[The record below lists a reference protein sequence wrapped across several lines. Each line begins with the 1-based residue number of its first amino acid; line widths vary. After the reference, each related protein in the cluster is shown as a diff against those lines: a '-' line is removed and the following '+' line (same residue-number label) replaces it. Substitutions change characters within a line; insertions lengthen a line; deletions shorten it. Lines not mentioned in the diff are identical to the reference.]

1 MAVKRITKRWLYN
14 SFLVILLLLSAVII
28 AFAMFI
34 RSHFYSNA
42 LQIMR
47 SSASVN
53 DTLLV
58 NYAEDNS
65 VDFASALRSLV
76 EDFDM
81 KDKMELMAIDSAGQ
95 VMLTS
100 SGFSPSSDL
109 SMPDYVE
116 ALSSSNRDGYWEGS
130 INNEPIIAYTL
141 CVSTNADSEL
151 AALRYVCSLTDINN
165 QIIVYIAMVAVVCM
179 IIIFFVVIS
188 NSYFI
193 SSVVNPVD
201 QVGKTAQR
209 IAHGDFTVRLQKR
222 YDDEVGELCDVI
234 NYMAEELQENEKMK
248 NDFISSVSHEL
259 RTPLTAIRGWAETLK
274 DGDADV
280 QTMQKGMGVILK
292 ESDRLSSMV
301 EELLDFSRLQ
311 SGRMQLNLSKI
322 DLIAE
327 LSDVALMFYEKAKR
341 DNIELIYDEPMDI
354 MPINADPNRLR
365 QVFINIIDNAIK
377 YSDSGDTVT
386 INAFIEEDNAIVTIA
401 DTGCGINAADLPKI
415 KEKFYKANSTRRG
428 SGIGLAVADEIV
440 ALHSG
445 KLSLD
450 SKEGQGTTVT
460 ISLPLVKNQAN
471 PST

>member
-14 SFLVILLLLSAVII
+14 SFLVILLLLSAVIV
-28 AFAMFI
+28 AFSFFI
-34 RSHFYSNA
+34 RSHFYNNA

-65 VDFASALRSLV
+65 VDFTSALRSLV

-81 KDKMELMAIDSAGQ
+81 KDKMELMAIDNEGH

-100 SGFSPSSDL
+100 SGFSPAGNMA
-109 SMPDYVE
+109 MPDFEE
-116 ALSSSNRDGYWEGS
+116 ALNSSKRDGYWEGS
-130 INNEPIIAYTL
+130 INKEPIIAYTL
-141 CVSTNADSEL
+141 CVSASAESNL
-151 AALRYVCSLTDINN
+151 AALRYVCSLSDINN
-165 QIIVYIAMVAVVCM
+165 QIIVYIAMVAIVCM

-209 IAHGDFTVRLQKR
+209 IAHGDFSVRLQKR

-274 DGDADV
+274 NGDADP

-311 SGRMQLNLSKI
+311 SGRMQLNLSKL

-327 LSDVALMFYEKAKR
+327 LSDVVLMFYEKAKR

-354 MPINADPNRLR
+354 VPINADPNRLR

-386 INAFIEEDNAIVTIA
+386 INAYIDGSDAIVTIA
-401 DTGCGINAADLPKI
+401 DTGCGIKDVDLPKI

-440 ALHSG
+440 ALHG
-445 KLSLD
+445 GRLSIG
-450 SKEGQGTTVT
+450 SKEGVGTTVT
-460 ISLPLVKNQAN
+460 ISLPLVKN
-471 PST
+471 

>member
-28 AFAMFI
+28 ASAVFI
-34 RSHFYSNA
+34 RGYFYNNA

-47 SSASVN
+47 SNATVN

-58 NYAEDNS
+58 NYAEDSS
-65 VDFASALRSLV
+65 VDFDSALRSVV
-76 EDFDM
+76 EGFDM
-81 KDKMELMAIDSAGQ
+81 KDKMELMAIDATGQ
-95 VMLTS
+95 VILTS

-109 SMPDYVE
+109 SMPDFEE
-116 ALSSSNRDGYWEGS
+116 ALSSSTRDGVWEGS
-130 INNEPIIAYTL
+130 INNEPIIAYSL
-141 CVSTNADSEL
+141 CVSTSADSEL
-151 AALRYVCSLTDINN
+151 TALRYVVSLSEINA
-165 QIIVYIAMVAVVCM
+165 QIILYIAMVAVVCM

-209 IAHGDFTVRLQKR
+209 IAHGDFSVRLQKR

-274 DGDADV
+274 DGDAD
-280 QTMQKGMGVILK
+280 QETMQKGMGVILK

-301 EELLDFSRLQ
+301 EELLDFSRIQ
-311 SGRMQLNLSKI
+311 SGRMQLNLSKL

-327 LSDVALMFYEKAKR
+327 LSDAVLMFVERAKR
-341 DNIELIYDEPMDI
+341 EQIELVYDEPMDI
-354 MPINADPNRLR
+354 IPINADPNRLR

-377 YSDSGDTVT
+377 YSDSGDSVTV
-386 INAFIEEDNAIVTIA
+386 AASLLEDRAVVTIA
-401 DTGCGINAADLPKI
+401 DTGCGINSTDLPKI

-428 SGIGLAVADEIV
+428 SGIGLAVADEIIS
-440 ALHSG
+440 LHG
-445 KLSLD
+445 GNLSIG
-450 SKEGQGTTVT
+450 SVEGSGTTVT
-460 ISLPLVKNQAN
+460 ISLPLAKNN
-471 PST
+471 P

>member
-28 AFAMFI
+28 AFSFFI
-34 RSHFYSNA
+34 RSHFYNNA

-47 SSASVN
+47 TSASIN

-65 VDFASALRSLV
+65 VDFTSALRSLV

-81 KDKMELMAIDSAGQ
+81 KDKMELMAIDRDGQ

-100 SGFSPSSDL
+100 SGFSPASKL
-109 SMPDYVE
+109 TMPDFTA
-116 ALSSSNRDGYWEGS
+116 ALTSANRDGYWEGS
-130 INNEPIIAYTL
+130 INSEPIIAYTL
-141 CVSTNADSEL
+141 CVNLGADSEL
-151 AALRYVCSLTDINN
+151 AALRYVCSLSDINN
-165 QIIVYIAMVAVVCM
+165 QIITYIALVAVGCM

-209 IAHGDFTVRLQKR
+209 IAHGDFSVRLQKR

-274 DGDADV
+274 NGDADV

-311 SGRMQLNLSKI
+311 SGRMQLNLSKL

-327 LSDVALMFYEKAKR
+327 LSDVVLMFYEKAKR

-354 MPINADPNRLR
+354 MPISADPNRLR

-471 PST
+471 

>member
-28 AFAMFI
+28 ASAVFI
-34 RSHFYSNA
+34 RGYFYNNA

-47 SSASVN
+47 SNATVN

-58 NYAEDNS
+58 NYAEDSS
-65 VDFASALRSLV
+65 VDFDSALRSVV
-76 EDFDM
+76 EGFDM
-81 KDKMELMAIDSAGQ
+81 KDKMELMAIDATGQ
-95 VMLTS
+95 VILTS

-109 SMPDYVE
+109 SMPDFEE
-116 ALSSSNRDGYWEGS
+116 ALSSSTRDGVWEGS
-130 INNEPIIAYTL
+130 INNEPIIAYSL
-141 CVSTNADSEL
+141 CVSTSADSEL
-151 AALRYVCSLTDINN
+151 TALRYVVSLSEINA
-165 QIIVYIAMVAVVCM
+165 QIILYIAMVAVVCM

-209 IAHGDFTVRLQKR
+209 IAHGDFSVRLQKR

-274 DGDADV
+274 DGDAD
-280 QTMQKGMGVILK
+280 QETMQKGMGVILK

-301 EELLDFSRLQ
+301 EELLDFSRIQ
-311 SGRMQLNLSKI
+311 SGRMQLNLSKL

-327 LSDVALMFYEKAKR
+327 LSDAVLMFVERAKR
-341 DNIELIYDEPMDI
+341 EQIELVYDEPMDI
-354 MPINADPNRLR
+354 IPINADPNRLR

-377 YSDSGDTVT
+377 YSDSGDSVTV
-386 INAFIEEDNAIVTIA
+386 AASLLEDRAVVTIA
-401 DTGCGINAADLPKI
+401 DTGCGIKSTDLPKI

-428 SGIGLAVADEIV
+428 SGIGLAVADEIIS
-440 ALHSG
+440 LHG
-445 KLSLD
+445 GNLSIG
-450 SKEGQGTTVT
+450 SVEGSGTTVT
-460 ISLPLVKNQAN
+460 ISLPLAKNN
-471 PST
+471 P

>member
-14 SFLVILLLLSAVII
+14 SFFVILLLLSAVII
-28 AFAMFI
+28 AFSFFI
-34 RSHFYSNA
+34 RSHFYNNA

-47 SSASVN
+47 SSASIN

-65 VDFASALRSLV
+65 MDFTAALRSLV

-81 KDKMELMAIDSAGQ
+81 KDKMELMAIDKEGQ

-100 SGFSPSSDL
+100 SGFSPASDMI
-109 SMPDYVE
+109 MPDFTE
-116 ALSSSNRDGYWEGS
+116 ALNSSKRDGYWEGS

-141 CVSTNADSEL
+141 CVSENADSEL
-151 AALRYVCSLTDINN
+151 AALRYVCSLSDINN
-165 QIIVYIAMVAVVCM
+165 QIIIYIAMVAIVCM

-209 IAHGDFTVRLQKR
+209 IAHGDFSVRLQKR

-274 DGDADV
+274 NGDADP

-311 SGRMQLNLSKI
+311 SGRMQLNLSKL

-327 LSDVALMFYEKAKR
+327 LSDVVLMFYEKAKR

-386 INAFIEEDNAIVTIA
+386 INAFVEENDAVVTIA
-401 DTGCGINAADLPKI
+401 DTGCGIKDVDLPKI

-440 ALHSG
+440 ALHG
-445 KLSLD
+445 GRLSIG
-450 SKEGQGTTVT
+450 SKEGVGTTVT
-460 ISLPLVKNQAN
+460 ISLPLVKN
-471 PST
+471 

>member
-1 MAVKRITKRWLYN
+1 
-14 SFLVILLLLSAVII
+14 
-28 AFAMFI
+28 
-34 RSHFYSNA
+34 
-42 LQIMR
+42 
-47 SSASVN
+47 
-53 DTLLV
+53 
-58 NYAEDNS
+58 
-65 VDFASALRSLV
+65 
-76 EDFDM
+76 
-81 KDKMELMAIDSAGQ
+81 
-95 VMLTS
+95 
-100 SGFSPSSDL
+100 
-109 SMPDYVE
+109 
-116 ALSSSNRDGYWEGS
+116 
-130 INNEPIIAYTL
+130 
-141 CVSTNADSEL
+141 
-151 AALRYVCSLTDINN
+151 
-165 QIIVYIAMVAVVCM
+165 
-179 IIIFFVVIS
+179 
-188 NSYFI
+188 
-193 SSVVNPVD
+193 
-201 QVGKTAQR
+201 
-209 IAHGDFTVRLQKR
+209 
-222 YDDEVGELCDVI
+222 
-234 NYMAEELQENEKMK
+234 
-248 NDFISSVSHEL
+248 
-259 RTPLTAIRGWAETLK
+259 
-274 DGDADV
+274 
-280 QTMQKGMGVILK
+280 MQKGMGVILK

-401 DTGCGINAADLPKI
+401 DTGCGINAAALPKI
-415 KEKFYKANSTRRG
+415 KEKFYNANSTRRG

-450 SKEGQGTTVT
+450 SKEGQATTVT

>member
-14 SFLVILLLLSAVII
+14 SFFVILLLLSAVII
-28 AFAMFI
+28 AFSFFI
-34 RSHFYSNA
+34 RSHFYNNA

-47 SSASVN
+47 SSASIN

-65 VDFASALRSLV
+65 MDFTAALRSLV

-81 KDKMELMAIDSAGQ
+81 KDKMELMAIDKEGQ

-100 SGFSPSSDL
+100 SGFSPASDMT
-109 SMPDYVE
+109 MPDFTE
-116 ALSSSNRDGYWEGS
+116 ALNSSKRDGYWEGS

-141 CVSTNADSEL
+141 CVSENADSEL
-151 AALRYVCSLTDINN
+151 AALRYVCSLSDINN
-165 QIIVYIAMVAVVCM
+165 QIIIYIAMVAIVCM

-209 IAHGDFTVRLQKR
+209 IAHGDFSVRLQKR

-274 DGDADV
+274 NGDADP

-311 SGRMQLNLSKI
+311 SGRMQLNLSKL

-327 LSDVALMFYEKAKR
+327 LSDVVLMFYEKAKR

-386 INAFIEEDNAIVTIA
+386 INAFVEENDAVVTIA
-401 DTGCGINAADLPKI
+401 DTGCGIKDVDLPKI

-440 ALHSG
+440 ALHG
-445 KLSLD
+445 GRLSIG
-450 SKEGQGTTVT
+450 SKEGVGTTVT
-460 ISLPLVKNQAN
+460 ISLPLVKN
-471 PST
+471 

>member
-28 AFAMFI
+28 AFSFFI
-34 RSHFYSNA
+34 RSHFYNNA

-47 SSASVN
+47 SSASIN

-65 VDFASALRSLV
+65 MDFTAALRSLV

-81 KDKMELMAIDSAGQ
+81 KDKMELMAIDNQGQ

-100 SGFSPSSDL
+100 SGFSPASDMT
-109 SMPDYVE
+109 MPDFIE
-116 ALSSSNRDGYWEGS
+116 ALNSSKRDGYWEGS

-141 CVSTNADSEL
+141 CVSDNADSEL
-151 AALRYVCSLTDINN
+151 AALRYVCSLSDINN
-165 QIIVYIAMVAVVCM
+165 QIIIYIAMVAIVCM

-209 IAHGDFTVRLQKR
+209 IAHGDFSVRLQKR

-274 DGDADV
+274 NGDADP

-311 SGRMQLNLSKI
+311 SGRMQLNLSKL

-327 LSDVALMFYEKAKR
+327 LSDVVLMFYEKAKR

-386 INAFIEEDNAIVTIA
+386 INAFVEENDAVVTIA
-401 DTGCGINAADLPKI
+401 DTGCGIKDVDLPKI

-440 ALHSG
+440 ALHG
-445 KLSLD
+445 GRLSIG
-450 SKEGQGTTVT
+450 SKEGVGTTVT
-460 ISLPLVKNQAN
+460 ISLPLVKN
-471 PST
+471 

>member
-1 MAVKRITKRWLYN
+1 
-14 SFLVILLLLSAVII
+14 
-28 AFAMFI
+28 
-34 RSHFYSNA
+34 
-42 LQIMR
+42 
-47 SSASVN
+47 
-53 DTLLV
+53 
-58 NYAEDNS
+58 
-65 VDFASALRSLV
+65 
-76 EDFDM
+76 
-81 KDKMELMAIDSAGQ
+81 
-95 VMLTS
+95 
-100 SGFSPSSDL
+100 
-109 SMPDYVE
+109 
-116 ALSSSNRDGYWEGS
+116 
-130 INNEPIIAYTL
+130 
-141 CVSTNADSEL
+141 
-151 AALRYVCSLTDINN
+151 
-165 QIIVYIAMVAVVCM
+165 
-179 IIIFFVVIS
+179 
-188 NSYFI
+188 
-193 SSVVNPVD
+193 
-201 QVGKTAQR
+201 
-209 IAHGDFTVRLQKR
+209 
-222 YDDEVGELCDVI
+222 
-234 NYMAEELQENEKMK
+234 
-248 NDFISSVSHEL
+248 
-259 RTPLTAIRGWAETLK
+259 
-274 DGDADV
+274 
-280 QTMQKGMGVILK
+280 MQKGMGVILK

-445 KLSLD
+445 KLCLD

>member
-28 AFAMFI
+28 AFSLFI
-34 RSHFYSNA
+34 RSYFYNNA
-42 LQIMR
+42 LQILR

-53 DTLLV
+53 QTLLL

-65 VDFASALRSLV
+65 LDFSSALRSLV
-76 EDFDM
+76 EDFDK
-81 KDKMELMAIDSAGQ
+81 KDKMELMAINSAGEII
-95 VMLTS
+95 LTS
-100 SGFSPSSDL
+100 SGFAPSSSL
-109 SMPDYVE
+109 LMPDYEE
-116 ALSSSNRDGYWEGS
+116 ALTSVSREGSWEGS
-130 INNEPIIAYTL
+130 INGEPVIAYTL
-141 CVSTNADSEL
+141 CVSIGADTEL
-151 AALRYVCSLTDINN
+151 TALRYISSLSDINE
-165 QIIVYIAMVAVVCM
+165 QIILYIAMVAVVCM
-179 IIIFFVVIS
+179 IIIFFVVAS

-209 IAHGDFTVRLQKR
+209 IAHGDFSVRLNKR

-274 DGDADV
+274 DGDADRE
-280 QTMQKGMGVILK
+280 TLQKGMGVILK

-311 SGRMQLNLSKI
+311 SGRMQLNLSKL

-327 LSDVALMFYEKAKR
+327 LSDVVLMFYEKAKQ
-341 DNIELIYDEPMDI
+341 DNIELIYEEPMDI
-354 MPINADPNRLR
+354 IPVNADPNRLR

-377 YSDSGDTVT
+377 YSDSGDTVSV
-386 INAFIEEDNAIVTIA
+386 AVSMEEDKAMIRIA
-401 DTGCGINAADLPKI
+401 DTGCGINANDLPKI

-440 ALHSG
+440 ALHG
-445 KLSLD
+445 GELNID
-450 SKEGQGTTVT
+450 SKEGVGTTVT
-460 ISLPLVKNQAN
+460 IFLPVYRNTPQ
-471 PST
+471 

>member
-1 MAVKRITKRWLYN
+1 MAVKRITKRWLTN
-14 SFLVILLLLSAVII
+14 SFLVILVLLSAVII
-28 AFAMFI
+28 GSAVFI
-34 RSHFYSNA
+34 RSYFYSNA

-47 SSASVN
+47 SNATVN

-58 NYAEDNS
+58 NYAEDSS
-65 VDFASALRSLV
+65 VDFAAALRSVV

-81 KDKMELMAIDSAGQ
+81 KDRMELMAVDKNAK

-100 SGFSPSSDL
+100 SGFSPTDGL
-109 SMPDYVE
+109 AMPDFDL
-116 ALSSSNRDGYWEGS
+116 AMNSSSRDGSWEGS
-130 INNEPIIAYTL
+130 INGEPVIAYTL
-141 CVSTNADSEL
+141 CVSTTADNEL
-151 AALRYVCSLTDINN
+151 AALRYVVSLSDINY
-165 QIIVYIAMVAVVCM
+165 QIVLYIAMVALVCM

-201 QVGKTAQR
+201 QVSKSAQR
-209 IAHGDFTVRLQKR
+209 IAHGDFSVRLKKR
-222 YDDEVGELCDVI
+222 NDDEIGELCDVI

-274 DGDADV
+274 DGTVDAETV
-280 QTMQKGMGVILK
+280 QKGVGVIIK

-311 SGRMQLNLSKI
+311 SGRMQLNLTKL

-327 LSDVALMFYEKAKR
+327 LSDAVLMFFERAKR

-354 MPINADPNRLR
+354 MPISADSNRLR

-377 YSDSGDTVT
+377 YSDSGDSVTVAAE
-386 INAFIEEDNAIVTIA
+386 IREDQAVVTIA

-428 SGIGLAVADEIV
+428 SGIGLAVADEII
-440 ALHSG
+440 ALHGGS
-445 KLSLD
+445 LTLD
-450 SKEGQGTTVT
+450 SKEGFGTTVT
-460 ISLPLVKNQAN
+460 ISLPLVKSN
-471 PST
+471 PVL